1 MKAKFTTYLEL
12 DLQGMTPVELN
23 QLAKEVNE
31 RLSEV
36 RKANDA
42 LVFDVFTNVR
52 AEQIIN
58 RYAEKYLFLPESRDR
73 KPLLSDI
80 SGQQISLVTGGRKTI
95 EEINKV
101 LITNG
106 FDPVY

>member
-12 DLQGMTPVELN
+12 DLQGMEPVELN
-23 QLAKEVNE
+23 KLAKEVNE

-42 LVFDVFTNVR
+42 RVFDVFTNVR
-52 AEQIIN
+52 AERIIN
-58 RYAEKYLFLPESRDR
+58 EYAEKYLPAFGGVM
-73 KPLLSDI
+73 LSDI
-80 SGQQISLVTGGRKTI
+80 AGQQISLVTGGRKTI